1 MSEQA
6 PFLSLEQLF
15 KVLSL
20 TKTATAV
27 HIGEDAKIQFAND
40 AMLQIWGRDNSV
52 IGMSLADALPE
63 LKGQPFIE
71 MFAKVWKEG
80 LTISGSDTAAELVI
94 NGELKTFY
102 FDFEYRAVKDENGK
116 VISVLHSAVDVT
128 ERFLNREE
136 LNQAKENKQLLLR
149 EQSLNEELA
158 AANEE
163 MLAIN
168 EELSKSREELSL
180 LNEEL
185 EKRVEVRVKEFTESE
200 ERFRTMAEGTDVLIA
215 VSDVEGKPFYFNKAW
230 SKTTG
235 RALKKLLENGWVDL
249 LHPDDKEDYLTTHRN
264 ALLEKISYTGE
275 FRVRDTDDN
284 YHWLLKKGTPRFLK
298 DGSFIGYISSC
309 VDITE
314 RKLAER
320 ALQEIHEELATSNE
334 ELSALN
340 EEITSSMEEL
350 ELSHAELAISE
361 ERFRGL
367 IRQAPFGIC
376 VIRAVDLMV
385 VEVND
390 GYLEVVGRKREEIEN
405 LTIWEAVAEAAES
418 YAPVLQKVIDTAI
431 PFKAMEHEV
440 VLVKNGIPKS
450 VFLDFVYE
458 PVINGLGVVTSIMVV
473 VIDVTDKVKA
483 RRAIED
489 IEERIRLAVEA
500 AEMGTYEYNYI
511 SDDLT
516 SSDRF
521 NQIFGFDHTVSR
533 NQILSTYHPLDKHL
547 SDEAH
552 EKAKNTGKLF
562 YETRLLFADQSLRWV
577 RILGKVYYN
586 EGGDRTRLLG
596 TVLDITEY
604 KRLQQQKDDFISIA
618 SHELKTPI
626 TSLKASL
633 QLLERMKANPTPLLP
648 RLIEQSTKS
657 MGKISELVEDLLN
670 VSRMNE
676 GQIRLNKKPFV
687 IAEMLD
693 TCCTHIR
700 QEGKYE
706 LVVQGDKT
714 LKVIADEHR
723 IEQVI
728 VNFVN
733 NAVKYAP
740 DFKQIFISVE
750 KFSEVARVAVT
761 DKGPGIAPDKLP
773 HLFDRY
779 FRADETGAQVSG
791 LGLGLYISS
800 EIISRHGGE
809 IGVESE
815 LGKGSTFWFTLP
827 LIV

>member
-20 TKTATAV
+20 TKMATAV
-27 HIGEDAKIQFAND
+27 HVGEDAKIQFANE

-52 IGMSLADALPE
+52 FGVSLADALPE

-71 MFAKVWKEG
+71 MFARVWREG
-80 LTISGSDTAAELVI
+80 LTISGNDAAADLVVD
-94 NGELKTFY
+94 GKLQTFY
-102 FDFEYRAVKDENGK
+102 FDFEYKAIKNEAGD
-116 VISVLHSAVDVT
+116 VICILHTALDVT
-128 ERFLNREE
+128 ERFLNKIEAIENKELLFKQKE
-136 LNQAKENKQLLLR
+136 LN
-149 EQSLNEELA
+149 EQLA

-163 MLAIN
+163 MVAIN
-168 EELSKSREELSL
+168 EELSNSREELSL
-180 LNEEL
+180 LNNEL
-185 EKRVEVRVKEFTESE
+185 EKRVEDRVKEFAESE

-215 VSDVEGKPFYFNKAW
+215 VSDVNGKPFYFNKAW
-230 SKTTG
+230 STTTG
-235 RALKKLLENGWVDL
+235 RELNKLLERGWVDL
-249 LHPDDKEDYLTTHRN
+249 LHPDDKEGYLATHRN
-264 ALLEKISYTGE
+264 ALIDKTSYTGE
-275 FRVRDTDDN
+275 FRVKDAEDN
-284 YHWLLKKGTPRFLK
+284 YHWLLKKGTPRFLA

-314 RKLAER
+314 RKLAES

-334 ELSALN
+334 ELFALN
-340 EEITSSMEEL
+340 EEMTSSMEEL

-361 ERFRGL
+361 ERFRSI

-376 VIRAVDLMV
+376 VIRATDLMV

-390 GYLEVVGRKREEIEN
+390 GYLDVVGRNREEIQHR
-405 LTIWEAVAEAAES
+405 TIWDAVSEAAES
-418 YAPVLQKVIDTAI
+418 YAPVLKNVIDTAI
-431 PFKAMEHEV
+431 PFKAFEHEV
-440 VLVKNGIPKS
+440 MLVKNGIPKS

-458 PVINGLGVVTSIMVV
+458 PVINASGVVSSIMVV

-511 SDDLT
+511 SDELN
-516 SSDRF
+516 SSERF
-521 NQIFGFDHTVSR
+521 NQIFGYDHNVSR
-533 NQILSTYHPLDKHL
+533 NQILATYHPLDKNL

-562 YETRLLFADQSLRWV
+562 YETRLLFPDQSLRWV

-586 EGGDRTRLLG
+586 ERGERIRLLG

-648 RLIEQSTKS
+648 KLIEQSSKS
-657 MGKISELVEDLLN
+657 MSKISELVEDLLN

-676 GQIRLNKKPFV
+676 GKIKLNKKPFV
-687 IAEMLD
+687 IAEMLANS
-693 TCCTHIR
+693 CAHIR

-706 LVVQGDKT
+706 LIVEGEKT
-714 LKVIADEHR
+714 LEVIADEHR

-740 DFKQIFISVE
+740 NFRQIFISVE
-750 KFSEVARVAVT
+750 KVGNVAKIAVT

-779 FRADETGAQVSG
+779 YRADETGAQVSG

-800 EIISRHGGE
+800 EIIHRHGGE
-809 IGVESE
+809 IGVDSE
-815 LGKGSTFWFTLP
+815 LGKGSAFWFTLP
-827 LIV
+827 LIG